1 MMMEPSHS
9 NLWQSIPCYRCLPT
23 TFLSRAYCRAV
34 SRYFLPVGKALFR
47 PPGRV
52 SFLLRQK
59 KRHQKKGRPAVTPL
73 GGALRCSAKPAG
85 LKLAALKQ
93 SGPLDRFFLRFSLVM
108 GRDSK
113 KAASYTEHDSKAH
126 GFFVACLAT
135 LFVSITKRPLAW
147 ITPHSSPID

>member
-1 MMMEPSHS
+1 M
-9 NLWQSIPCYRCLPT
+9 
-23 TFLSRAYCRAV
+23 
-34 SRYFLPVGKALFR
+34 
-47 PPGRV
+47 

-93 SGPLDRFFLRFSLVM
+93 SGPLDRFRLRFSLAT

-113 KAASYTEHDSKAH
+113 KAGSYTEHDSKAN
-126 GFFVACLAT
+126 GFFAACLRKKKSAYPANSHYLT
-135 LFVSITKRPLAW
+135 SQQQLHT
-147 ITPHSSPID
+147 T